1 MTTVIRNSFDICAFL
16 NREAPD
22 RRFAMLLHAALW
34 ASLAN
39 LSWGAFKLSQVRF
52 QPDAIATGIP
62 GFLYRLIILPLEMVA
77 QSLGGADLSLIPI
90 RLVALM
96 AT

>member
-1 MTTVIRNSFDICAFL
+1 MTVVIRHSFEIFAFL
-16 NREAPD
+16 YREAPAV
-22 RRFAMLLHAALW
+22 RFGMLLRAAFW